1 MKKISA
7 LLALIT
13 MASSVSAQYMI
24 VGADSIALADFK
36 KEYAYGL
43 EHNGIANTLK
53 TTQDFLL
60 LQQFAQAKK
69 ADTIASFRE
78 NMWQRESE
86 LRKEFFYPKEVI
98 EPVLQDFINSSRT
111 EKKIQIFMVEKT
123 PGEKQDFQKIY
134 SEVKSGKMTMD
145 DAIAKFTKGSANAL
159 YVKPGSIDNA
169 LYADLKNLANG
180 SYTKLINN
188 ERFVAFAKV
197 LDSRLSLG
205 YVVFGT
211 ISYPN
216 DSQSE
221 QTKTTI
227 YNELK
232 AGKTFQQVA
241 KLYGSS
247 DHEKNNGGVV
257 LGSPTLP
264 DEVYAALKGQKKDF
278 YSQPVLMGERYYI
291 FNIYQLFP
299 YQLEDTNREFFF
311 NEMQNT
317 LYSDLV
323 EEKLIAYIKSQPGFK
338 EFPVARKLS
347 ASYPVFSA
355 YAKADEVL
363 YQYNN
368 IKTTVA
374 DVKKVVSEH
383 AAEAAKLSPQ
393 QWQEA
398 FGNMEDQNL
407 IAAFNADFVNRP
419 AVRKQLNETR
429 KSLYSDYIFTKYL
442 KQEVEAHPEWV
453 TDYYNKNKSQ
463 FIWEKRAKGRVAII
477 ADPALV
483 PQIKKEIK
491 DPKNWDDLKKKYYG
505 KLNAENQVLVHF
517 EEGEMSEGADVFTK
531 YKVPYSKGVHA
542 VKMEK
547 RDLVLAIED
556 LLPPTQMTQEE
567 ATEMVKEALTDQ
579 RLAEVVAQQRAI
591 TKIVV
596 QPEFLQDLEKNFKK

>member
-7 LLALIT
+7 FFAVLSI
-13 MASSVSAQYMI
+13 ASGVSAQYMI
-24 VGADSIALADFK
+24 VGSDSIALGDFK

-43 EHNGIANTLK
+43 QNNGVDKTVK

-69 ADTIASFRE
+69 ADTTASFRE

-86 LRKEFFYPKEVI
+86 LRKEFFFPKEVT
-98 EPVLQDFINSSRT
+98 EPILQDFINSNRT

-123 PGEKQDFQKIY
+123 PGEKQDYQKIY
-134 SEVKSGKMTMD
+134 NDVKAGKITMD
-145 DAIAKFTKGSANAL
+145 DAISKYTKGSASAL
-159 YVKPGSIDNA
+159 YVKPGTIDNA
-169 LYADLKNLANG
+169 LYADVKSLSAG
-180 SYTKLINN
+180 AYTKLINN
-188 ERFVAFAKV
+188 QKFAAFAKV
-197 LDSRLSLG
+197 LDSRPSLG
-205 YVVFGT
+205 YMVFGT

-221 QTKTTI
+221 QTKSTI

-232 AGKTFQQVA
+232 AGKRFQEVA

-264 DEVYAALKGQKKDF
+264 DEVYTALKGQKKDY
-278 YSQPVLMGERYYI
+278 YSQPVLIGDRYYV
-291 FNIYQLFP
+291 FNIYQLYP
-299 YQLEDTNREFFF
+299 YELDDKNREFFF

-317 LYSDLV
+317 LYADLI

-338 EFPVARKLS
+338 EFPLTKNLS
-347 ASYPVFSA
+347 TSYAAFSG
-355 YAKADEVL
+355 YSKTGDVL
-363 YQYNN
+363 YQYKNFR
-368 IKTTVA
+368 TTVG
-374 DVKKVVSEH
+374 DVKKIISEH
-383 AAEAAKLSPQ
+383 AAEAAKLTPE
-393 QWQEA
+393 QWKEA
-398 FGNMEDQNL
+398 FGNLEDQNL
-407 IAAFNADFVNRP
+407 ISAYSEDFPNRP
-419 AVRKQLNETR
+419 EIRKQLSDTR
-429 KSLYSDYIFTKYL
+429 RSLYSDYIFSKYL
-442 KQEVEAHPEWV
+442 RDEIQAHPEWV
-453 TDYYNKNKSQ
+453 TEYYNKNKSQ

-483 PQIKKEIK
+483 PEIKKQIK
-491 DPKNWDDLKKKYYG
+491 DPKNWEALKKKYYG
-505 KLNAENQVLVHF
+505 KLNAQNQILVHF

-531 YKVPYSKGVHA
+531 YNVPFSKGVHTA
-542 VKMEK
+542 KMEK

-556 LLPPTQMTQEE
+556 ILPPTQMTQAE

-579 RLAEVVAQQRAI
+579 RLADVIAQQRAV
-591 TKIVV
+591 TKIIV

>member
-7 LLALIT
+7 FFAVLFI
-13 MASSVSAQYMI
+13 ASGVSAQYMI
-24 VGADSIALADFK
+24 VGSDSIALGDFK

-43 EHNGIANTLK
+43 QNNGVDKTVK

-69 ADTIASFRE
+69 ADTTASFRE

-86 LRKEFFYPKEVI
+86 LRKEFFFPKEVT
-98 EPVLQDFINSSRT
+98 EPILQDFINSNRT

-123 PGEKQDFQKIY
+123 PGEKQDYQKIY
-134 SEVKSGKMTMD
+134 NDVKAGKITMD
-145 DAIAKFTKGSANAL
+145 DAISKYTKGSASAL
-159 YVKPGSIDNA
+159 YVKPGTIDNA
-169 LYADLKNLANG
+169 LYADVKSLSAG
-180 SYTKLINN
+180 AYTKLINN
-188 ERFVAFAKV
+188 QKFAAFAKV
-197 LDSRLSLG
+197 LDSRPSLG
-205 YVVFGT
+205 YMVFGT

-221 QTKTTI
+221 QTKSTI

-232 AGKTFQQVA
+232 AGKRFQEVA

-264 DEVYAALKGQKKDF
+264 DEVYTALKGQKKDY
-278 YSQPVLMGERYYI
+278 YSQPVLIGDRYYV
-291 FNIYQLFP
+291 FNIYQLYP
-299 YQLEDTNREFFF
+299 YELDDKNREFFF

-317 LYSDLV
+317 LYADLI

-338 EFPVARKLS
+338 EFPLTKNLS
-347 ASYPVFSA
+347 TSYAAFSG
-355 YAKADEVL
+355 YSKTGDVL
-363 YQYNN
+363 YQYKNFR
-368 IKTTVA
+368 TTVG
-374 DVKKVVSEH
+374 DVKKIISEH
-383 AAEAAKLSPQ
+383 AAEAAKLTPE
-393 QWQEA
+393 QWKEA
-398 FGNMEDQNL
+398 FGNLEDQNL
-407 IAAFNADFVNRP
+407 ISAYSEDFPNRP
-419 AVRKQLNETR
+419 EIRKQLSDTR
-429 KSLYSDYIFTKYL
+429 RSLYSDYIFSKYL
-442 KQEVEAHPEWV
+442 RDEIQAHPEWV
-453 TDYYNKNKSQ
+453 TEYYNKNKSQ

-483 PQIKKEIK
+483 PEIKKQIK
-491 DPKNWDDLKKKYYG
+491 DPKNWEALKKKYYG
-505 KLNAENQVLVHF
+505 KLNAQNQILVHF

-531 YKVPYSKGVHA
+531 YNVPFSKGVHTA
-542 VKMEK
+542 KMEK

-556 LLPPTQMTQEE
+556 ILPPTQMTQAE

-579 RLAEVVAQQRAI
+579 RLADVIAQQRAV
-591 TKIVV
+591 TKIIV